1 MYYICMVCMCQV
13 PDDNGVS
20 MQLLLG
26 CIGAVN
32 AVVLSPVLLFMVS
45 SSYLSYREEYRY
57 LQMSLAPCRCTF
69 SICLTWTTW
78 AR

>member
-1 MYYICMVCMCQV
+1 MHITILSQV

-32 AVVLSPVLLFMVS
+32 AVVLSPVLLIMV
-45 SSYLSYREEYRY
+45 
-57 LQMSLAPCRCTF
+57 
-69 SICLTWTTW
+69 TTID
-78 AR
+78 RKVVLYSESQIDCCVLLL